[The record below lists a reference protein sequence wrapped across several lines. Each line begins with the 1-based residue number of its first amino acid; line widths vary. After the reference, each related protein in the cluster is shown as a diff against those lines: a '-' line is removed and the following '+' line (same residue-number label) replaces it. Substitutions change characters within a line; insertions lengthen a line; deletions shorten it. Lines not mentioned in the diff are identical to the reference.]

1 MNRYPL
7 WKYVLLLVVLLTGI
21 LFALPNLFGEDP
33 AVVVTT
39 QEGEVPAQ
47 EVQDE
52 VLAFLEERGVR
63 PEVAEVLD
71 ERWVLRYRSTE
82 TQMRASDLVAGKLG
96 RDYSVAMTL
105 VPAAPQWLRAL
116 GAEPMFL
123 GLDLRG
129 GVHFLLQVD
138 LDAMIE
144 DVLEG
149 YQNDIRT
156 LLREERIRYASL
168 ELEEGQRVRA
178 LFTSE
183 ALRERAEA
191 LIARHVEGIVI
202 EYEEDEAEQTY
213 SLLITLDEDDV
224 QEMRSLAVQQNI
236 TTLRNRVDELGV
248 AEPVVQRQGSDRI
261 VVQLPGVQDPAQAKE
276 ILGAT
281 ATLEFRF
288 VDHSD
293 FPFSGDPDDP
303 EAVPA
308 GSQLFPM
315 RGEGRYDYV
324 LLERS
329 VIVGGDRIIDASS
342 GFDQQ
347 TQAPEV
353 NVRLSGTGGRIMS
366 RATRERVGDHMGVLF
381 IERIT
386 ETELVDGE
394 PQRVSREVAE
404 VISVARIRETLGG
417 RFRITGLEST
427 EEAGTLALL
436 LRAGALA
443 APIDIVEERTIG
455 PSLGAENVERGF
467 MAVVFGFL
475 LVVAFMAFYYRVFGW
490 VANLALLTNL
500 IIIIAVLSMLQ
511 ATLTLPGIAGIVLT
525 VGMAVDANVLI
536 FQRIREELKAGT
548 PIQTAID
555 SGYSK
560 ALSTIADANI
570 TTLIAALVLFIFGT
584 GPVQGF
590 AVTLAIGLATSM
602 FTAIVGTRAIIN
614 LIYGGRKVSEIKI

>member
-7 WKYVLLLVVLLTGI
+7 WKYILVLTVLTVGVI
-21 LFALPNLFGEDP
+21 FALPNLFGEDP
-33 AVVVTT
+33 SVVITT
-39 QEGEVPAQ
+39 EDGEIPAEETQ
-47 EVQDE
+47 SE
-52 VLAFLEERGVR
+52 VLSFLEEEGLSPAVH
-63 PEVAEVLD
+63 EVLE
-71 ERWVLRYRSTE
+71 ERWVLRYDSTDR
-82 TQMRASDLVAGKLG
+82 QMRASDMISAKLG

-105 VPAAPQWLRAL
+105 VPATPQFLRAI

-138 LDAMIE
+138 LDAMIN
-144 DVLEG
+144 DTLEG
-149 YQNDIRT
+149 YERDIRT
-156 LLREERIRYASL
+156 LMREERIRYSSIEVSDEQDL
-168 ELEEGQRVRA
+168 RLI
-178 LFTSE
+178 FTSE
-183 ALRERAEA
+183 DLRARAEG
-191 LIARHVEGIVI
+191 LISEQVEGIEI
-202 EYEEDEAEQTY
+202 DKQPSNGDY
-213 SLLITLDEDDV
+213 LLIVKLDEDDQ
-224 QEMRSLAVQQNI
+224 QEMINLAVQQNV

-248 AEPVVQRQGSDRI
+248 AEPIVQRQGSDRI

-293 FPFSGDPDDP
+293 FPFTGDPDDP
-303 EAVPA
+303 DAVPA
-308 GSQLFPM
+308 GSELFPT
-315 RGEGRYDYV
+315 RNVEHAGDYV
-324 LLERS
+324 LLERDY
-329 VIVGGDRIIDASS
+329 IVTGERIIDASS
-342 GFDQQ
+342 GYDQQ
-347 TQAPEV
+347 TGSPEV
-353 NVRLSGTGGRIMS
+353 NIRLSGTGGRIMN

-381 IERIT
+381 IERVT

-394 PQRVSREVAE
+394 PQRVSREIEE
-404 VISVARIRETLGG
+404 VISVARIREALGG
-417 RFRITGLEST
+417 RFRITGIDSS
-427 EEAGTLALL
+427 EEASNLALL

-467 MAVVFGFL
+467 MAVVIGFF
-475 LVVAFMAFYYRVFGW
+475 LVVAFMAVYYRVFGL
-490 VANLALLTNL
+490 VANLALFTNL
-500 IIIIAVLSMLQ
+500 IIIVAVLSMLQ

-555 SGYSK
+555 RGYSK
-560 ALSTIADANI
+560 ALSTIADANV
-570 TTLIAALVLFIFGT
+570 TTLIAAAMLFIFGT

-602 FTAIVGTRAIIN
+602 FTAIVGTRAVIN
-614 LIYGGRKVSEIKI
+614 LIYGGRKVTELKI

>member
-7 WKYVLLLVVLLTGI
+7 WKYILVLTVLTVGVI
-21 LFALPNLFGEDP
+21 FALPNLFGEDP
-33 AVVVTT
+33 SVVITT
-39 QEGEVPAQ
+39 EDGEVPAEETQ
-47 EVQDE
+47 SE
-52 VLAFLEERGVR
+52 VLSFLDEEGLSPEVHEVLEER
-63 PEVAEVLD
+63 
-71 ERWVLRYRSTE
+71 WILRYDSTDR
-82 TQMRASDLVAGKLG
+82 QMRASDMISAKLG

-105 VPAAPQWLRAL
+105 VPATPQFLRAI

-138 LDAMIE
+138 LDAMVS
-144 DVLEG
+144 DTLEG
-149 YQNDIRT
+149 YERDIRT
-156 LLREERIRYASL
+156 LMREERIRYSSIEVSDEQDL
-168 ELEEGQRVRA
+168 RLI
-178 LFTSE
+178 FTSE
-183 ALRERAEA
+183 DLRARAEGV
-191 LIARHVEGIVI
+191 ISEQVEGIGI
-202 EYEEDEAEQTY
+202 DKQPSNGDY
-213 SLLITLDEDDV
+213 LLVVKLDEDDLR
-224 QEMRSLAVQQNI
+224 EMRNLAVQQNI

-248 AEPVVQRQGSDRI
+248 AEPIVQRQGSDRI

-293 FPFSGDPDDP
+293 FPFTGDPDDP
-303 EAVPA
+303 DAVPA
-308 GSQLFPM
+308 GSELFPT
-315 RGEGRYDYV
+315 RNVEHTNDYV
-324 LLERS
+324 LLERDY
-329 VIVGGDRIIDASS
+329 IVTGERIIDASS
-342 GFDQQ
+342 GYDQQ
-347 TQAPEV
+347 TGSPEV
-353 NVRLSGTGGRIMS
+353 NIRLSGTGGRIMN

-381 IERIT
+381 IERVT

-394 PQRVSREVAE
+394 PQRVSREIKE
-404 VISVARIRETLGG
+404 VISVARIREALGG
-417 RFRITGLEST
+417 RFRITGIDSS
-427 EEAGTLALL
+427 EEASNLALL

-467 MAVVFGFL
+467 MAVVIGFF
-475 LVVAFMAFYYRVFGW
+475 LVVAFMAVYYRVFGL
-490 VANLALLTNL
+490 VANLALFTNL
-500 IIIIAVLSMLQ
+500 IIIVAVLSMLQ

-555 SGYSK
+555 RGYSK
-560 ALSTIADANI
+560 ALSTIADANV
-570 TTLIAALVLFIFGT
+570 TTLIAAAMLFIFGT

-602 FTAIVGTRAIIN
+602 FTAIVGTRAVIN
-614 LIYGGRKVSEIKI
+614 LIYGGRKVTELKI

>member
-7 WKYVLLLVVLLTGI
+7 WKYILVLTVLTVGVI
-21 LFALPNLFGEDP
+21 FALPNLFGEDP
-33 AVVVTT
+33 SVVITT
-39 QEGEVPAQ
+39 EDGEIPAEETQ
-47 EVQDE
+47 SE
-52 VLAFLEERGVR
+52 VLSFLEEEGLSPAVH
-63 PEVAEVLD
+63 EVLE
-71 ERWVLRYRSTE
+71 ERWVLRYDSTDR
-82 TQMRASDLVAGKLG
+82 QMRASDMISAKLG

-105 VPAAPQWLRAL
+105 VPATPQFLRAI

-138 LDAMIE
+138 LDAMIN
-144 DVLEG
+144 DTLDG
-149 YQNDIRT
+149 YERDIRT
-156 LLREERIRYASL
+156 LMREERIRYSSIEVSDEQDL
-168 ELEEGQRVRA
+168 RLI
-178 LFTSE
+178 FTSE
-183 ALRERAEA
+183 DLRARAEG
-191 LIARHVEGIVI
+191 LISEQVEGIEI
-202 EYEEDEAEQTY
+202 DKQPSNGDY
-213 SLLITLDEDDV
+213 LLIVKLDEDDQ
-224 QEMRSLAVQQNI
+224 QEMINLAVQQNV

-248 AEPVVQRQGSDRI
+248 AEPIVQRQGSDRI

-293 FPFSGDPDDP
+293 FPFTGDPDDP
-303 EAVPA
+303 DAVPA
-308 GSQLFPM
+308 GSELFPT
-315 RGEGRYDYV
+315 RNVEHAGDYV
-324 LLERS
+324 LLERDY
-329 VIVGGDRIIDASS
+329 IVTGERIIDASS
-342 GFDQQ
+342 GYDQQ
-347 TQAPEV
+347 TGSPEV
-353 NVRLSGTGGRIMS
+353 NIRLSGTGGRIMN

-381 IERIT
+381 IERVT

-394 PQRVSREVAE
+394 PQRVSREIEE
-404 VISVARIRETLGG
+404 VISVARIREALGG
-417 RFRITGLEST
+417 RFRITGIDSS
-427 EEAGTLALL
+427 EEASNLALL

-467 MAVVFGFL
+467 MAVVIGFF
-475 LVVAFMAFYYRVFGW
+475 LVVAFMAVYYRVFGL
-490 VANLALLTNL
+490 VANLALFTNL
-500 IIIIAVLSMLQ
+500 IIIVAVLSMLQ

-555 SGYSK
+555 RGYSK
-560 ALSTIADANI
+560 ALSTIADANV
-570 TTLIAALVLFIFGT
+570 TTLIAAAMLFIFGT

-602 FTAIVGTRAIIN
+602 FTAIVGTRAVIN
-614 LIYGGRKVSEIKI
+614 LIYGGRKVTELKI